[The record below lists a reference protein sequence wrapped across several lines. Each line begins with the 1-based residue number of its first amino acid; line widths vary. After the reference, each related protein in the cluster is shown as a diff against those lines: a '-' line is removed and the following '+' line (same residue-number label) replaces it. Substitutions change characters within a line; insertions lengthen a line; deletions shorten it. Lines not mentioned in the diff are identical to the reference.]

1 MKKFYT
7 FLTVL
12 LFSSMV
18 FGQTFDNNG
27 GTGDNLWSTATNW
40 IGDVLPVANAGVTIS
55 ADVTLDVTIDLD
67 KLTATGPYTLS
78 GAGKI
83 TFTGADKS
91 LAIVCN
97 GDFTYNAAL
106 EISNGVGLR
115 KHIKNSTGFQL
126 TFGSL
131 SVLTLTSGLQL
142 DSVILTGAINFD
154 GVIEGAEGMRIND
167 NVVFGASSDN
177 SGFTGSFVLLNDSN
191 VVSNNTGNGSFKAA
205 GSKLQINKPASV
217 TINGAN
223 SCDANVSVGASNT
236 LELNINANQE
246 SLGTV
251 LVADGSITINVDAAV
266 TNLWFADSAGDGITA
281 AWGAGSVAITGYEVG
296 EIRFG
301 TDNTGLT
308 PEQLLVITA
317 DGTATGEALG
327 LDANGYLVLASSL
340 SADSFTLESQK
351 RISYPTVVEN
361 NIYFSKPMSNI
372 QVYNITGSKVLE
384 VSNKNT
390 MDQLSMS
397 QLNSGMYFIVFEG
410 VKVERF
416 IKK

>member
-1 MKKFYT
+1 
-7 FLTVL
+7 
-12 LFSSMV
+12 MV

-205 GSKLQINKPASV
+205 GSKLQINKPAVV

-223 SCDANVSVGASNT
+223 SCDANVSVGGSNT

-251 LVADGSITINVDAAV
+251 LVADGTLTVNVDAAV
-266 TNLWFADSAGDGITA
+266 TNLSFADSSAEV
-281 AWGAGSVAITGYEVG
+281 WGTGAVVITGYELG

-301 TDNTGLT
+301 TSNTALT
-308 PEQLLVITA
+308 TAQLSQITA
-317 DGTATGEALG
+317 DGAATGEVLA
-327 LDANGYLVLASSL
+327 LDADGYLVLDSSL
-340 SADSFTLESQK
+340 STNSFTLESQK

-361 NIYFSKPMSNI
+361 NIYFSNPMSNI
-372 QVYNITGSKVLE
+372 QVYNVTGSKIFE
-384 VSNKNT
+384 VSKKST
-390 MDQLSMS
+390 IESLATS

>member
-18 FGQTFDNNG
+18 FGQTFNNAG
-27 GTGDNLWSTATNW
+27 GDNLWSNAANW
-40 IGDVLPVANAGVTIS
+40 DTGVLPVANAAVTIS
-55 ADVTLDVTIDLD
+55 ADVTLDVAITLD
-67 KLTATGPYTLS
+67 KLTASGPYTLS

-205 GSKLQINKPASV
+205 GSKLQINKPAVV

-223 SCDANVSVGASNT
+223 SCDANVSVGGSNT

-251 LVADGSITINVDAAV
+251 LVADGTLTVNVDAAV
-266 TNLWFADSAGDGITA
+266 TNLSFADSSAEV
-281 AWGAGSVAITGYEVG
+281 WGTGAVVITGYELG

-301 TDNTGLT
+301 TSNTALT
-308 PEQLLVITA
+308 TAQLSQITA
-317 DGTATGEALG
+317 DGAATGEVLA
-327 LDANGYLVLASSL
+327 LDADGYLVLDSSL
-340 SADSFTLESQK
+340 STNSFTLESQK

-361 NIYFSKPMSNI
+361 NIYFSNPMSNI
-372 QVYNITGSKVLE
+372 QVYNVTGSKIFE
-384 VSNKNT
+384 VSKKST
-390 MDQLSMS
+390 IESLATS

>member
-205 GSKLQINKPASV
+205 GSKLQINKPAVV

-223 SCDANVSVGASNT
+223 SCDANVSVGGSNT

-251 LVADGSITINVDAAV
+251 LVADGTLTVNVDAAV
-266 TNLWFADSAGDGITA
+266 TNLSFADSSAEV
-281 AWGAGSVAITGYEVG
+281 WGTGAVVITGYELG

-301 TDNTGLT
+301 TSNTALT
-308 PEQLLVITA
+308 TAQLSQITA
-317 DGTATGEALG
+317 DGAATGEVLA
-327 LDANGYLVLASSL
+327 LDADGYLVLDSSL
-340 SADSFTLESQK
+340 STNSFTLESQK

-361 NIYFSKPMSNI
+361 NIYFSNPMSNI
-372 QVYNITGSKVLE
+372 QVYNVTGSKIFE
-384 VSNKNT
+384 VSKKST
-390 MDQLSMS
+390 IESLATS

>member
-1 MKKFYT
+1 MKKLYT

-18 FGQTFDNNG
+18 FGQTFNNAG
-27 GTGDNLWSTATNW
+27 GDNLWSNAANW
-40 IGDVLPVANAGVTIS
+40 DTGVLPVANAAVTIS
-55 ADVTLDVTIDLD
+55 ADVTLDVAITLD
-67 KLTATGPYTLS
+67 KLTASGPYTLS

-106 EISNGVGLR
+106 EISNFGGDVNVAYR

-131 SVLTLTSGLQL
+131 SVLTLTTGLQL

-154 GVIEGAEGMRIND
+154 GVIEGAEGIRIND

-177 SGFTGSFVLLNDSN
+177 SSFTGSFVLLNDSN
-191 VVSNNTGNGSFKAA
+191 VVSNNTGNGSFIAA
-205 GSKLQINKPASV
+205 GSKLQINKPAIA

-223 SCDANVSVGASNT
+223 SCDGNVSVGNLNT
-236 LELNINANQE
+236 LVLNINANQE

-251 LVADGSITINVDAAV
+251 YVADGTLTVNVDAAV
-266 TNLWFADSAGDGITA
+266 TNLSFANSSAEV
-281 AWGAGSVAITGYEVG
+281 WGTGAVAITGYEAG

-301 TDNTGLT
+301 TSNTALT
-308 PEQLLVITA
+308 PAQLSQITA
-317 DGTATGEALG
+317 DGVATGEALG
-327 LDANGYLVLASSL
+327 LDTNGYLVLASSL

-351 RISYPTVVEN
+351 RISYPTAVEN
-361 NIYFSKPMSNI
+361 NIYFSKPQSNVKI
-372 QVYNITGSKVLE
+372 FDITGSKIFE
-384 VSNKNT
+384 VSKKIT
-390 MDQLSMS
+390 IESLETS
-397 QLNSGMYFIVFEG
+397 QLKSGMYFIVFEG
-410 VKVERF
+410 VKVEKF
-416 IKK
+416 VKK